1 MAKQQ
6 QATAVTPLDTNV
18 WKVTLTLAIP
28 DYGSGGNYTALDAI
42 IPTLD
47 GEIQVLGM
55 QQDLLHLVLCEATE
69 GAVLARKVINTVPDD
84 TLLDAQLDKLMAQQA
99 HPTASTVATTTPA
112 KRKNKKWK
120 AYKPT
125 PQVEERMRT
134 VDTALRALGEASAN
148 DIATVTGIPVKLVY
162 NALYAL
168 HDSKQVFASKAHGK
182 VRWFAVK
189 Q

>member
-6 QATAVTPLDTNV
+6 QMAVTPLDSNV

-55 QQDLLHLVLCEATE
+55 QQDLLHLVLCEASD
-69 GAVLARKVINTVPDD
+69 GAVLARKETNTVPDD
-84 TLLDAQLDKLMAQQA
+84 TLLDAQLDKLVAQQL
-99 HPTASTVATTTPA
+99 HPTAKTVEATAPV

-125 PQVEERMRT
+125 AKVAERMNT
-134 VDTALRALGEASAN
+134 VHAALRALNEASAD

-162 NALYAL
+162 NSLYAL
-168 HDSKQVFASKAHGK
+168 HDAKQIFASKAHGK